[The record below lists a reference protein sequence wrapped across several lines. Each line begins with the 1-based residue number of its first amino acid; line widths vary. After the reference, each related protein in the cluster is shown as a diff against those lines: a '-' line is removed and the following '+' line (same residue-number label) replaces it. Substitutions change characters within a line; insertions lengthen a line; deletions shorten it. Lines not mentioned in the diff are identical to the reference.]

1 MKASS
6 KILVPVDFTSRS
18 AAAVRRAV
26 ELARPTGAE
35 IILLQFHDAVEYPL
49 PFDSIVSTRAHLQQ
63 LSEPLLERLE
73 AARSAVERLG
83 VHRVTS
89 RYEYGDP
96 AAGIIRIAAEEGCAL
111 IVMGT
116 HGSTGLSRWL
126 TGSVTEK
133 VMRGAPCPVLTAKV
147 PRNPRAAASAQRGR
161 FAEQAVRFAGAIRGA
176 VG

>member
-6 KILVPVDFTSRS
+6 KILVPVDFTSKA

-26 ELARPTGAE
+26 EIARPAGAE
-35 IILLQFHDAVEYPL
+35 VILLQFHDAVEYPL
-49 PFDSIVSTRAHLQQ
+49 PFDSFVGTRAHLQQ

-83 VHRVTS
+83 VRRVTS

-96 AAGIIRIAAEEGCAL
+96 AAGIIRVAAEEGCEL

-116 HGSTGLSRWL
+116 HGRTGFSRWVL
-126 TGSVTEK
+126 GSVAEK
-133 VMRGAPCPVLTAKV
+133 VMRGAPCPVLTVKV
-147 PRNPRAAASAQRGR
+147 PRKPRTVAGAERGR
-161 FAEQAVRFAGAIRGA
+161 FAEHAARVAAA
-176 VG
+176 LS

>member
-6 KILVPVDFTSRS
+6 KILVPVDFTSQA

-26 ELARPTGAE
+26 DLARPAGAE
-35 IILLQFHDAVEYPL
+35 VILVQFHDAVRYPL
-49 PFDSIVSTRAHLQQ
+49 PLDSFVSTRAHLQQ

-83 VHRVTS
+83 VRRASS

-96 AAGIIRIAAEEGCAL
+96 AVGIIRIAAEEGCEL

-116 HGSTGLSRWL
+116 HGRTRLSRWL
-126 TGSVTEK
+126 MGSVTEK
-133 VMRGAPCPVLTAKV
+133 VMRGAPCPMLTVKV
-147 PRNPRAAASAQRGR
+147 VRNPRAAAGAERGR
-161 FAEQAVRFAGAIRGA
+161 FAEHAARVAGAIS
-176 VG
+176 